1 VKVEK
6 YLLLEKVLKF
16 KIMDNRPSEYK
27 KGYVNFAGCKID
39 LSMGPL
45 IPRKETEFWVMKIVN
60 SLKIVNCKLKI
71 DVLDIFAGSGCIGIA
86 ILKHIKSSR
95 VIFAEI
101 DKNLIRQI
109 KLNLKL
115 NKIDSKRYKV
125 KQSDVFKGIQR
136 VSEKF
141 DYIFSNPPYIPTKNK
156 YLVQQSVLDY
166 EPHLALF
173 GGEDGLLYIRKFL
186 KDARKY
192 LKPNGSIYMEFD
204 WMKKHDLELLLNELN
219 YKNYKMYKDHK
230 GRKRWICIKN

>member
-1 VKVEK
+1 
-6 YLLLEKVLKF
+6 
-16 KIMDNRPSEYK
+16 MDNRPSEYK